1 MTLPEVRPAAAV
13 TDEPEHP
20 GSSREPFL
28 RLLTQ
33 VMESGHVSD
42 NFRIAITAPR
52 EITFTFKGTAVFSRA
67 WFEPLHLLLSSQG
80 SPPPS
85 RGRRLHL
92 QGDSDFT
99 FKGTAT
105 SPSRGRRLHLKGT
118 ATSPQG
124 DSDFTFK
131 GTATSP
137 SRGRR
142 LHLQGDGDFV
152 FRETATSSSRGRRL
166 HLQGSGD
173 FTFRG
178 RRLHLQGAAD
188 FSCAWFGLRFKGAAV
203 CGCTWFWAP
212 TPSPARPKGRPHL
225 QGQPEDAFSF
235 RGNQVIAFTFKG
247 DQGASFRVPGG
258 QRSAA
263 APSPSPARPGVAF
276 NFKGAAV
283 SSRTWFRPLH

>member
-105 SPSRGRRLHLKGT
+105 SPSGRRRLHLQGDGDFTSRGRRLHL
-118 ATSPQG
+118 
-124 DSDFTFK
+124 K

-142 LHLQGDGDFV
+142 LHLQGGGDFT
-152 FRETATSSSRGRRL
+152 FRETATSSSGRRRL
-166 HLQGSGD
+166 HLQGDGD
-173 FTFRG
+173 FTF
-178 RRLHLQGAAD
+178 
-188 FSCAWFGLRFKGAAV
+188 KGAA
-203 CGCTWFWAP
+203 TS
-212 TPSPARPKGRPHL
+212 PSGD
-225 QGQPEDAFSF
+225 GD
-235 RGNQVIAFTFKG
+235 FTFKG
-247 DQGASFRVPGG
+247 RRTSAAPGSACASRGR
-258 QRSAA
+258 RSAA
-263 APSPSPARPGVAF
+263 APGFGPLRILLRGQRVALTFKGSQRTPSPS
-276 NFKGAAV
+276 GAT
-283 SSRTWFRPLH
+283 R